1 MPEGE
6 VYQAVESPR
15 GEMGYYIVSDG
26 SAKPYRVHMRS
37 ACLANMQA
45 LPKMCEGNLMA
56 DVVAAIGSIDIVLG
70 EIDQVGMKFSE
81 QFETRFAEMLTHYP
95 TKRSVLVPTLLYAQD
110 EVGFLSDEVIAELAT
125 RLELTEL
132 EVRNVISYYSML
144 TTKPR
149 GKYNVQVCTNIAC
162 LLRGG
167 EELLEHCE
175 KKLGIGHKGTTPDG
189 MFSLEE
195 VECIGACSWA
205 PAVQVNYDFHEN
217 LTHGKDGQG
226 SGRVQAERNAVENW

>member
-1 MPEGE
+1 
-6 VYQAVESPR
+6 
-15 GEMGYYIVSDG
+15 
-26 SAKPYRVHMRS
+26 
-37 ACLANMQA
+37 
-45 LPKMCEGNLMA
+45 
-56 DVVAAIGSIDIVLG
+56 
-70 EIDQVGMKFSE
+70 
-81 QFETRFAEMLTHYP
+81 MLTHYP

-110 EVGFLSDEVIAELAT
+110 EIGFLSDEAISELAG

-144 TTKPR
+144 TTHPR

-167 EELLEHCE
+167 DELFEHCE
-175 KKLGIGHKGTTPDG
+175 KKFGVKHKGTTTDG
-189 MFSLEE
+189 LFSLEE

-217 LTHGKDGQG
+217 LTTGKLDQVLDEY
-226 SGRVQAERNAVENW
+226 GRKGTQ

>member
-1 MPEGE
+1 
-6 VYQAVESPR
+6 
-15 GEMGYYIVSDG
+15 
-26 SAKPYRVHMRS
+26 
-37 ACLANMQA
+37 
-45 LPKMCEGNLMA
+45 
-56 DVVAAIGSIDIVLG
+56 
-70 EIDQVGMKFSE
+70 MKFSQ

-110 EVGFLSDEVIAELAT
+110 EVGFLSDEVIAEIAQ

-132 EVRNVISYYSML
+132 DVRNVISYYSML

-167 EELLEHCE
+167 EDLLEHCE
-175 KKLGIGHKGTTPDG
+175 KRLGIRHKGTTADG
-189 MFSLEE
+189 LFSLEE

-217 LTHGKDGQG
+217 LTTEKMDGVLEAYKRQG
-226 SGRVQAERNAVENW
+226 SN